1 MTLEQYRS
9 AEMAALY
16 QQYLAAGPLQ
26 YMTDLFGEMTDSAE
40 DAGMLALSFYAP
52 MFMLY
57 SLYDGAED
65 KDTVSAL
72 LHTHIV
78 RFAKER
84 SFL

>member
-1 MTLEQYRS
+1 
-9 AEMAALY
+9 
-16 QQYLAAGPLQ
+16 
-26 YMTDLFGEMTDSAE
+26 
-40 DAGMLALSFYAP
+40 MLALSFYAP

-65 KDTVSAL
+65 KDTVFAL